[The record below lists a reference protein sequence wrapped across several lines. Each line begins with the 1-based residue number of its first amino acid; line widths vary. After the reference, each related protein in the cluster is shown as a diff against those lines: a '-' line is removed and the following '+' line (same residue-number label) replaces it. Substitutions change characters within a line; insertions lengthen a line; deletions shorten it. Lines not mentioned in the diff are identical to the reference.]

1 VTMKLR
7 TGLISGIVGASMLGS
22 VGIATLVAG
31 GGATA
36 ATTALLTSSVSA
48 QQAPTGLPTSSGTA
62 QQAPTVTGPTSGPIP
77 SWCLADDSGWPS
89 VVQGEPT
96 GFGAGDQ
103 AGVYLWHDGNGW
115 HLRVTHQ
122 NDTHQVYS
130 GVLTTT
136 GLFSDVDAVK
146 LEHNDSLVIG
156 PDRHTIAF
164 HFNNYGGID
173 GFDFRTHCAEGIHFG
188 FWADGSPLPAA
199 DVFMGQAAQHPTTDP
214 FVVARQG

>member
-1 VTMKLR
+1 MKLR

-22 VGIATLVAG
+22 AGLAALLAG
-31 GGATA
+31 GGGTSVATA
-36 ATTALLTSSVSA
+36 VLTSAVSA
-48 QQAPTGLPTSSGTA
+48 QP
-62 QQAPTVTGPTSGPIP
+62 APTVTGPTTGPIP
-77 SWCLADDSGWPS
+77 SWCLGDDGGWPAI
-89 VVQGEPT
+89 VQGEPT

-103 AGVYLWHDGNGW
+103 AGVYLWHDGGGW

-122 NDTHQVYS
+122 NDTHQAYS

-173 GFDFRTHCAEGIHFG
+173 GFDFNTQDAPSLGLGFLSNGHIVPPKYIAIGAEGSH
-188 FWADGSPLPAA
+188 PAPPA
-199 DVFMGQAAQHPTTDP
+199 HEEQP
-214 FVVARQG
+214 

>member
-1 VTMKLR
+1 MKLR

-22 VGIATLVAG
+22 AGLAAVLAG
-31 GGATA
+31 GSGTSVATA
-36 ATTALLTSSVSA
+36 VLTSAVSA
-48 QQAPTGLPTSSGTA
+48 QP
-62 QQAPTVTGPTSGPIP
+62 APTVSGPTTGPIP
-77 SWCLADDSGWPS
+77 SWCLGDDGGWPA

-103 AGVYLWHDGNGW
+103 AGVYLWHDGSGW

-122 NDTHQVYS
+122 NDTHQTYS

-188 FWADGSPLPAA
+188 LWADGTQLPAS
-199 DVFMGQAAQHPTTDP
+199 DVFQGQAGQHPATVP
-214 FVVARQG
+214 FDVRRQG